1 MIPDIGNVNVNN
13 VGGIPNVGVGVVGV
27 NGVSSIPNNN
37 VSNVD
42 GVSNIRNNSV
52 SKVDVQEV
60 RDSKVRPIG
69 VRSPK
74 IITVAD
80 SRIWVVNPPDVQQLE
95 PPVVVQV
102 GVPIVNIAGCVE
114 VHKENAKTRNRNKQL
129 VDNDPEGNV
138 VLCDA
143 GAPSYRALDY
153 QANRLRWET
162 FYGEQPQAE
171 GVKTEPP
178 PPTTPPE
185 TPEPP
190 STPSDTK
197 EDPPCPG
204 PMAPRIGDVAQNQK
218 EKVSG
223 FELQRDPRNPD
234 GEKICVTLYEDIGA
248 VEAYLPAPQLITTTA
263 VIATVATGSALLAKP
278 LADLLLKVV
287 KPVVKKAI
295 GTIQKKL
302 GKTPYS
308 PTQSELRTNRYR
320 EKKGML
326 GINFAK
332 QHAQRE
338 KEKKKS
344 QKK

>member
-1 MIPDIGNVNVNN
+1 MIPEIRINNIGVGNVGIGD
-13 VGGIPNVGVGVVGV
+13 VGIN
-27 NGVSSIPNNN
+27 
-37 VSNVD
+37 
-42 GVSNIRNNSV
+42 
-52 SKVDVQEV
+52 DVQPV
-60 RDSKVRPIG
+60 NVQPIG
-69 VRSPK
+69 VRGPQT
-74 IITVAD
+74 IRLAD
-80 SRIWVVNPPDVQQLE
+80 NRIWVVNPPNIQRLE

-102 GVPIVNIAGCVE
+102 GTPVVNIAGCVE
-114 VHKENAKTRNRNKQL
+114 MHKENAKGNRNKQL
-129 VDNDPEGNV
+129 VDNDPKGNV
-138 VLCDA
+138 VLCDS
-143 GAPSYRALDY
+143 GAPNFIPPNY
-153 QANRLRWET
+153 QADRLTWET
-162 FYGEQPQAE
+162 FYGEPPEAD
-171 GVKTEPP
+171 GIKTEPP
-178 PPTTPPE
+178 PPPKTPD

-190 STPSDTK
+190 PAGGADTK

-248 VEAYLPAPQLITTTA
+248 VEAFLPAPQLVTTTA

-295 GTIQKKL
+295 GAIQKKL
-302 GKTPYS
+302 GKTPYR

-332 QHAQRE
+332 QHSNLE
-338 KEKKKS
+338 KQKKKS
-344 QKK
+344 QKKE

>member
-1 MIPDIGNVNVNN
+1 MIPEIGNVNVNN
-13 VGGIPNVGVGVVGV
+13 VGVPHVGVGVVGV
-27 NGVSSIPNNN
+27 NGVGNIPNNN
-37 VSNVD
+37 VS
-42 GVSNIRNNSV
+42 
-52 SKVDVQEV
+52 KVQ
-60 RDSKVRPIG
+60 SIG

-74 IITVAD
+74 TITVAD
-80 SRIWVVNPPDVQQLE
+80 SRIWVVNPPNVQQMD

-102 GVPIVNIAGCVE
+102 GTPIVNIAGCVE
-114 VHKENAKTRNRNKQL
+114 VHKENARTRNRNKQL
-129 VDNDPEGNV
+129 VDNDPKGNV
-138 VLCDA
+138 VLCDS
-143 GAPSYRALDY
+143 GAPNFIPPDY
-153 QANRLRWET
+153 QANRLTWRT
-162 FYGEQPQAE
+162 FYGEQPKAE

-178 PPTTPPE
+178 PPPETPD

-190 STPSDTK
+190 PAGGADAK

-204 PMAPRIGDVAQNQK
+204 PMAPRIGDIAQNQK

-234 GEKICVTLYEDIGA
+234 GEKICVTLYENIGA
-248 VEAYLPAPQLITTTA
+248 VEAYLPAPQIVTTTA

-295 GTIQKKL
+295 GAIQKKL

-308 PTQSELRTNRYR
+308 PTQAELRTNRYR

-332 QHAQRE
+332 QHSKRE
-338 KEKKKS
+338 KARKESQKSEKK
-344 QKK
+344 

>member
-1 MIPDIGNVNVNN
+1 MIPEIRINNIGVGNVGIGDIPQVGVNDVQNVNVT
-13 VGGIPNVGVGVVGV
+13 
-27 NGVSSIPNNN
+27 S
-37 VSNVD
+37 
-42 GVSNIRNNSV
+42 
-52 SKVDVQEV
+52 
-60 RDSKVRPIG
+60 IG
-69 VRSPK
+69 VRSPQT
-74 IITVAD
+74 IRVAD
-80 SRIWVVNPPDVQQLE
+80 NRIWVVNPPNATQLD

-102 GVPIVNIAGCVE
+102 GTPIVNIAGCVE
-114 VHKENAKTRNRNKQL
+114 VHKENARNRNRNKQL
-129 VDNDPEGNV
+129 VDNDPKGNT
-138 VLCDA
+138 VLCDS
-143 GAPSYRALDY
+143 GAPNFIPPNY
-153 QANRLRWET
+153 QADRLTWET
-162 FYGEQPQAE
+162 FYGEPPEAD
-171 GVKTEPP
+171 GIKTEPP
-178 PPTTPPE
+178 PPPQTPD

-190 STPSDTK
+190 PAGGADTA

-204 PMAPRIGDVAQNQK
+204 PVAPRIGDVAQNQK

-234 GEKICVTLYEDIGA
+234 GAKICVTLYEDIGT
-248 VEAYLPAPQLITTTA
+248 VEAFLPAPQLVTTTA

-302 GKTPYS
+302 GKTPYV
-308 PTQSELRTNRYR
+308 PTQAELRANKYR

-332 QHAQRE
+332 QHAKME
-338 KEKKKS
+338 KEKKES

>member
-1 MIPDIGNVNVNN
+1 M
-13 VGGIPNVGVGVVGV
+13 
-27 NGVSSIPNNN
+27 
-37 VSNVD
+37 
-42 GVSNIRNNSV
+42 
-52 SKVDVQEV
+52 
-60 RDSKVRPIG
+60 
-69 VRSPK
+69 
-74 IITVAD
+74 
-80 SRIWVVNPPDVQQLE
+80 
-95 PPVVVQV
+95 
-102 GVPIVNIAGCVE
+102 VNIAGCVE
-114 VHKENAKTRNRNKQL
+114 MHKENTKGNRNKQL
-129 VDNDPEGNV
+129 VDNDPKGNV
-138 VLCDA
+138 VLCDS
-143 GAPSYRALDY
+143 GAPNFIPPDY
-153 QANRLRWET
+153 QADRLTWET
-162 FYGEQPQAE
+162 FYGEPPEAD

-178 PPTTPPE
+178 PPPKTPD

-190 STPSDTK
+190 PASGGETA

-204 PMAPRIGDVAQNQK
+204 PMAPRIGDIAQNQK

-234 GEKICVTLYEDIGA
+234 GEKICVTLYEDIGV
-248 VEAYLPAPQLITTTA
+248 VEAFLPAPQLVTTTA

-332 QHAQRE
+332 QHSKRE
-338 KEKKKS
+338 KARKESQKSEKK
-344 QKK
+344 